1 MDLVSDVL
9 QHFNNGVS
17 ETEDSDDEA
26 VIIIVLNFT
35 LEGLGWVSHFLEQ
48 QVNVAWVKFNEKRWL
63 FAVNSQLDT
72 ATADSERRIM
82 QKINIIPNFYWWN
95 RSLNFLFMELS
106 FDRNIR
112 IWRQRLE
119 TKGRFLT

>member
-1 MDLVSDVL
+1 MDLVSDIL

-48 QVNVAWVKFNEKRWL
+48 QVNVA
-63 FAVNSQLDT
+63 
-72 ATADSERRIM
+72 
-82 QKINIIPNFYWWN
+82 
-95 RSLNFLFMELS
+95 
-106 FDRNIR
+106 
-112 IWRQRLE
+112 
-119 TKGRFLT
+119 